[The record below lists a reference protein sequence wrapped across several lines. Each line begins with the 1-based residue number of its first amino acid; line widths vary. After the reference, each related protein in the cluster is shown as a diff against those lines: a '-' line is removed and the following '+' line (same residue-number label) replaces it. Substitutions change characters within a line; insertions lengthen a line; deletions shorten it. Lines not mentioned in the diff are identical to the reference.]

1 MDEQLERGKRER
13 RGGVND
19 SCSRVIPSAA
29 GQSRALA
36 VERGVIRLGYAPDS
50 NQL

>member
-1 MDEQLERGKRER
+1 MDEQLERGKGER

-19 SCSRVIPSAA
+19 GCSRVIPPAA
-29 GQSRALA
+29 GQSRTLA
-36 VERGVIRLGYAPDS
+36 VERGVFRLGDTPDS